1 MRYSRL
7 PITELISYFLLQGK
21 EGEFWDF
28 KQEWH
33 ANNEDLLKDIICF
46 ANTIHDENCFTVFG
60 IADDLS
66 VTGMTRTRRKQAD
79 ILDALSSL
87 VFAGDNQPTISVES
101 VDYNGTLLDVLI
113 IHNTDKTPLY
123 LKKPYGRMK
132 QGCVYARI
140 GDRNTPDNGNAEI
153 DVIENLWR
161 KRLGLTKTPLAY
173 IFDALANKL
182 EWADSENGYY
192 HIYKPEFTIE
202 REAQDDITFKRGS
215 DEFYSYAQT
224 NQSTSYYMLDIKA
237 KGTTLE
243 RQQIVNLDSG
253 RLSIPVPEW
262 GFINFDG
269 NHRDVVGFK
278 YYVQGSHS
286 ETLLRFM
293 YDPEDGEQRWA
304 FRKFERITLFFS
316 SDDEKDSFEKYVE
329 LHLGELKS
337 RIEASDEFEYI
348 ATENETKTV
357 EYKRSLR
364 TAIELKAMLEEFRQS
379 CQV

>member
-33 ANNEDLLKDIICF
+33 ANIEDLLKDIICF
-46 ANTIHDENCFTVFG
+46 ANTIHDENCFIVFG

-202 REAQDDITFKRGS
+202 REAQDDDITFKRGS

-304 FRKFERITLFFS
+304 FRKFERITLFFT

-364 TAIELKAMLEEFRQS
+364 TAIELKAMLEVFRES
-379 CQV
+379 C